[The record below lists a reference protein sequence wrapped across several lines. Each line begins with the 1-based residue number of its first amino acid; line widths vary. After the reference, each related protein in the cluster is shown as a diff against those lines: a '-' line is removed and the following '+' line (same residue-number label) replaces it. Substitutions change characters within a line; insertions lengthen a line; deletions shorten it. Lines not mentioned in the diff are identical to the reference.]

1 MTQIMQLLLFI
12 IHFSIIPVK
21 VAHNSLNEWIIFNEI
36 SIFVEKI
43 IKHET

>member
-1 MTQIMQLLLFI
+1 MQLLLLI
-12 IHFSIIPVK
+12 THFSIIPVK
-21 VAHNSLNEWIIFNEI
+21 VAYNTPNRWIIFNEI

>member
-1 MTQIMQLLLFI
+1 MQLLLLI
-12 IHFSIIPVK
+12 IPFSIIPVK
-21 VAHNSLNEWIIFNEI
+21 VAYNTLNRWIIFNEI

>member
-1 MTQIMQLLLFI
+1 MQLLLLI

-21 VAHNSLNEWIIFNEI
+21 LTHYNHNRYIIYNEI
-36 SIFVEKI
+36 SIFVKKI

>member
-1 MTQIMQLLLFI
+1 MLLLLLI
-12 IHFSIIPVK
+12 THFSSIPVK
-21 VAHNSLNEWIIFNEI
+21 VAHITPNRWIIFNEI

>member
-1 MTQIMQLLLFI
+1 MQLLLLI
-12 IHFSIIPVK
+12 IPFSIIPVK
-21 VAHNSLNEWIIFNEI
+21 VAHIHFNQWIIFNEI